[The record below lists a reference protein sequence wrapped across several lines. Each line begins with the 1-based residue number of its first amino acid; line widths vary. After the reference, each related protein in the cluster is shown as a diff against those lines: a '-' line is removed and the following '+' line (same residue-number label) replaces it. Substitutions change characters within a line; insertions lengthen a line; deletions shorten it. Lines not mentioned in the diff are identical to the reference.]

1 MGKVMWAFVMA
12 STLQVGT
19 ATAQEAEVPQT
30 QYAFEDDLVRGDTLG
45 PDVEVL
51 QTRRRG
57 ARDSLIRARE
67 NFVHELLKSVE
78 DL

>member
-1 MGKVMWAFVMA
+1 MGKARWVVVLAIVLHAAAA
-12 STLQVGT
+12 S
-19 ATAQEAEVPQT
+19 AQQREVPDT
-30 QYAFEDDLVRGDTLG
+30 EYAFDDDIVRGTTFG

>member
-1 MGKVMWAFVMA
+1 MGKARWVFVVAMVG
-12 STLQVGT
+12 QVAVGS
-19 ATAQEAEVPQT
+19 AQEPSAPAT
-30 QYAFEDDLVRGDTLG
+30 IYAFEDDLVRGDTLG

-57 ARDSLIRARE
+57 VRDSLIRARE
-67 NFVHELLKSVE
+67 NFVHELFKSVE

>member
-1 MGKVMWAFVMA
+1 MGKARWVFVFSVVLHA
-12 STLQVGT
+12 
-19 ATAQEAEVPQT
+19 ATGSAQQREAPDTE
-30 QYAFEDDLVRGDTLG
+30 YAFDDDMVQGTTLG

>member
-1 MGKVMWAFVMA
+1 MGKVMWAMLLWGA
-12 STLQVGT
+12 LPMEL
-19 ATAQEAEVPQT
+19 AAAQAPEVPQT
-30 QYAFEDDLVRGDTLG
+30 QYAFDDDLVRGDTLG

-51 QTRRRG
+51 QARRRG